1 MFRSNSVGKSKA
13 GLVCGTVLALSVYT
27 VSAAAA
33 EKITELKHSVYVGG
47 LFLGSI
53 DTEIGEENNNYR
65 IESIAN
71 TSKTFDWAFKWIAKG
86 KTVGLIDD
94 DKISPFLHRH
104 ESSWNKNVRSATMNY
119 DPSGSVEVE
128 TTGKISSDPNKYT
141 PIDPGSLTNSIDPM
155 SAMLLVSNR
164 LESGQGCNA
173 EVAVFDG
180 RRRYDVK
187 LTEKDSRLFK
197 PSRYSVFAG
206 EAIGCKIDIVKKG
219 GFKKG
224 QDNYDRMNQE
234 IVVWA
239 AAPVAGARVV
249 PVRMQ
254 VSTDFGRM
262 ELHLEEY
269 HEGPIQLVS
278 RNAK

>member
-1 MFRSNSVGKSKA
+1 MFKSNSDGKSRT
-13 GLVCGTVLALSVYT
+13 GLLCGTVLALGVFT
-27 VSAAAA
+27 VSATAA

-53 DTEIGEENNNYR
+53 NTEIAEENQNYR

-86 KTVGLIDD
+86 KTVGLIDS
-94 DKISPFLHRH
+94 DKVSPFLHRH
-104 ESSWNKNVRSATMNY
+104 ESTWNKNARSATMNY
-119 DPSGSVEVE
+119 DQSGVVTVE
-128 TTGKISSDPNKYT
+128 TTGKKSSDPNKYT
-141 PIDPGSLTNSIDPM
+141 PIDPNSLTNSIDPM
-155 SAMLLVSNR
+155 SAILLVSNR
-164 LESGQGCNA
+164 LESGQGCNG
-173 EVAVFDG
+173 EVPVFDG

-187 LTEKDSRLFK
+187 LTEKDSKLFK

-224 QDNYDRMNQE
+224 PDNYDRMNQE
-234 IVVWA
+234 IIVWA

-249 PVRMQ
+249 PVRMH
-254 VSTDFGRM
+254 VDTDFGRM
-262 ELHLEEY
+262 ELHLEQY
-269 HEGPIQLVS
+269 NEGPIQLVS
-278 RNAK
+278 KNAK